1 MQCNEDKDL
10 STLTTK
16 EISENNVVTGGS
28 DIDEELSTTIRIP
41 VVRTTPSLEMYDV

>member
-1 MQCNEDKDL
+1 M

-41 VVRTTPSLEMYDV
+41 VVRTKPSLEMYDV